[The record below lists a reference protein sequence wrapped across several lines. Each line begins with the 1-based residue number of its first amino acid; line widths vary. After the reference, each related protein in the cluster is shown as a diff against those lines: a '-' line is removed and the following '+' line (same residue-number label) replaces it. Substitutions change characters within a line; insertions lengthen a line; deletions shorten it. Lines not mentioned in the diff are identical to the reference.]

1 MNIAVCDDDKIILKM
16 IQHMIKNAKLSNTED
31 FAVTTFYTGE
41 DLLSAIKGSKYI
53 PARHFD
59 IIFLDIQ
66 MAGING
72 IETAKAIRAD
82 DEETVLIFITA
93 IKQYVF
99 EAFDVSAFHYLLKP
113 INQQKFTSVFLQAVR
128 EVQRHQNTSNEILVV
143 KSGKNSITLQQSH
156 IYYIESKGKKLEIH
170 TDKRVIEIYAALR
183 SLEQELSADFYR
195 CHRGYLVNMAYIA
208 AYNKDS
214 ITVAN
219 GDKIYLT
226 REKYNTFVKTY
237 MRYLRNGVHGSV

>member
-1 MNIAVCDDDKIILKM
+1 MEIAVLEDEKIIREHICAL
-16 IQHMIKNAKLSNTED
+16 IKKQEPKSHIEPYA
-31 FAVTTFYTGE
+31 AGE
-41 DLLSAIKGSKYI
+41 ELIASGKQ
-53 PARHFD
+53 FD
-59 IIFLDIQ
+59 IVFLDIQ

-143 KSGKNSITLQQSH
+143 KSGKNSITLQQSR

-183 SLEQELSADFYR
+183 SLEQELSEDF
-195 CHRGYLVNMAYIA
+195 V
-208 AYNKDS
+208 
-214 ITVAN
+214 IT
-219 GDKIYLT
+219 
-226 REKYNTFVKTY
+226 
-237 MRYLRNGVHGSV
+237 